1 MSNFQINEKH
11 LSQIPAL
18 QLLIGLGFEFL
29 TPAEAL
35 RERQDRTS
43 NVLLESILRNQ
54 LKEINRIR
62 YKGSEYL
69 FSEENVQSAIQKLKN
84 IKYDGL
90 LKTNEAIYDLIT
102 LGTAME
108 QTIEGDSKSFNMNY
122 IDWRNPGRNKFHVT
136 VEYSVE
142 RSRSTETARPDIVLF
157 VNGIPFCVI
166 ECKAP
171 QIEVEQAVSQSIRNQ
186 NDDYIPKLFIYS
198 QMVLA
203 LNKNSAMYAT
213 TGTAA
218 KFWGVW
224 KEPQMDNGEREFEKL
239 TAVVNQPLAEDVVT
253 KISSTFDV
261 KPEAF
266 TGSRLVTEQ
275 DKSLFSL
282 CRPERLLELAW
293 KFTVFDGGIKKV
305 ARYQQYFVIK
315 STLNRVKHFDSTNS
329 RKGGVIWHTQGSGK
343 SLTMVM
349 LARNLAL
356 DSQSGGYQNT
366 SSAQTNG
373 LDLSKSETEKHT
385 SCAGILNP
393 RIVLVTDRDDLD
405 KQLGNTF
412 AACGLEANRATSG
425 RNLLELVAEKKSGI
439 ITTLIHKFDKA
450 YAVKKYQDESPD
462 IFILVDESHR
472 TQFGSFSARMRQM
485 FPHACYLGFTGT
497 PLLKKEKNNFTK
509 FGELVEPHYSI
520 TQAVE
525 DGSVVPLLYEG
536 RHVEMTQNQT
546 AVDLW
551 FERHTQGLTKEQQAD
566 LKRKYARAEMLNKA
580 DQVIY
585 MRAFDISEHFR
596 SNWQGTGFKAQLV
609 APNKASALKYNAYLN
624 EIGIVS
630 SEVVIS
636 PPDMREGYEET
647 DDETTDE
654 VVKFWQKM
662 MKRYGSE
669 EEYTKQ
675 LINQFK
681 HGSEPEILIVVDKL
695 LTGFDAPRNAV
706 LYLCRVLREH
716 TLLQAIA
723 RVNRLHEGKE
733 FGFIVDYASVLGELD
748 KALTMY
754 SAFEGFDESDLVGTL
769 TSINSEIEKL
779 PSRYSDLWDL
789 FKTVKH
795 SYDEEAYEVLLA
807 DDELREEFY
816 GRLSE
821 FGKTLGIALSSE
833 KFITETD
840 EKTLSRYK
848 ADLRK
853 FQSLKASV
861 KLRYAEAIDYRDYE
875 PKIKKLLDTHIQAN
889 EVVQLNEPVNIFDD
903 KMFNQVK
910 EEQGVYQTKKTTASK
925 ADTIAHA
932 TKKVITEKMDEDPAF
947 YEKFSKLIQQAIED
961 FRAKRISDLDY
972 LNKVV
977 DIRNKVVGK
986 VHDDIPDKL
995 SGNEDAMAYFGVLK
1009 PFLEKHE
1016 LGEEDLESA
1025 AADTAIAI
1033 HGILEKHKKVHFWDD
1048 EDAQKQAVNEID
1060 DYLYDELK
1068 TNRGIELSLDQMD
1081 DIIEKVLQ
1089 VAKHRSYN

>member
-1 MSNFQINEKH
+1 MSSFQINEKH
-11 LSQIPAL
+11 LSQLPAV
-18 QLLIGLGFEFL
+18 QLLVAMGYEYISS
-29 TPAEAL
+29 AETL
-35 RERQDRTS
+35 RERQERTS
-43 NVLLESILRNQ
+43 NVLLENILRNQ
-54 LKEINRIR
+54 LKEMNRIR
-62 YKGSEYL
+62 YKGNEYL
-69 FSEENVQSAIQKLKN
+69 FSEENLQSAIQKLKN

-90 LKTNEAIYDLIT
+90 LKTNEGIYDLIT

-108 QTIEGDSKSFNMNY
+108 QTVEGDSKSFNLNY
-122 IDWRNPGRNKFHVT
+122 IDWRNPSRNRFHMT

-142 RSRSTETARPDIVLF
+142 RSRSKETARPDIVLF

-171 QIEVEQAVSQSIRNQ
+171 QVEVEQAVSQSIRNQ
-186 NDDYIPKLFIYS
+186 NDDHIPKLFIYT
-198 QMVLA
+198 QLVLA

-224 KEPQMDNGEREFEKL
+224 KELGNEQGEMDEGKL
-239 TAVVNQPLAEDVVT
+239 CDLKNKPLPEDVQK
-253 KISSTFDV
+253 KIELSENYQLSIANSQLIT
-261 KPEAF
+261 A
-266 TGSRLVTEQ
+266 Q
-275 DKSLFSL
+275 DTALYAL

-293 KFTVFDGGIKKV
+293 KFTVFDGGIKKI

-315 STLNRVKHFDSTNS
+315 STLDRVKHFDKPEGHPERS
-329 RKGGVIWHTQGSGK
+329 RKGGIIWHTQGSGK

-356 DSQSGGYQNT
+356 DPN
-366 SSAQTNG
+366 
-373 LDLSKSETEKHT
+373 
-385 SCAGILNP
+385 ILNP

-425 RNLLELVAEKKSGI
+425 RNLLELVAGKNSGI

-450 YAVKKYQDESPD
+450 YAVKKYQDASPD

-497 PLLKKEKNNFTK
+497 PLLKKEKNSFTK
-509 FGELVEPHYSI
+509 FGELIEPHYSI

-525 DGSVVPLLYEG
+525 DGAVVPLLYEG
-536 RHVEMTQNQT
+536 RHVEMTQDKK

-609 APNKASALKYNAYLN
+609 APNKVSALQYNAHLN
-624 EIGIVS
+624 EIGIVT

-636 PPDMREGYEET
+636 PPDMREGYDET
-647 DDETTDE
+647 DGESTDE

-723 RVNRLHEGKE
+723 RANRLHEGKE

-779 PSRYSDLWDL
+779 PGRYSDLWDL
-789 FKTVKH
+789 FKTVKYA
-795 SYDEEAYEVLLA
+795 YDEEAYEILLA
-807 DDELREEFY
+807 DREQREEFY
-816 GRLSE
+816 SRLSE
-821 FGKTLGIALSSE
+821 YAKNLGIALSSD
-833 KFITETD
+833 KFLADTD
-840 EKTLSRYK
+840 EKMMSRYK

-889 EVVQLNEPVNIFDD
+889 EAIQLNKPVNIFDD
-903 KMFNQVK
+903 TMFDQVK
-910 EEQGVYQTKKTTASK
+910 EEQGVYHAEKTTASK

-947 YEKFSKLIQQAIED
+947 YQKFSKLIQQAIED

-972 LNKVV
+972 LNKVL

-986 VHDDIPDKL
+986 VHDGIPDKL
-995 SGNEDAMAYFGVLK
+995 ERLEDAMAYYGVLK
-1009 PFLEKHE
+1009 PLLEKHD
-1016 LGEEDLESA
+1016 LSEEALESIS
-1025 AADTAIAI
+1025 ADMAIAI
-1033 HGILEKHKKVHFWDD
+1033 HGILEKHKKIHFWDD
-1048 EDAQKQAVNEID
+1048 EDAQKQTVNEID
-1060 DYLYDELK
+1060 DYLYDEPK
-1068 TNRGIELSLDQMD
+1068 TKRGIELSLDQMD

-1089 VAKHRSYN
+1089 VAKHRSYK

>member
-1 MSNFQINEKH
+1 MCNFATNEK
-11 LSQIPAL
+11 LTSQIPAL
-18 QLLIGLGFEFL
+18 QLLVAMGYEYIS
-29 TPAEAL
+29 AEDAL
-35 RERQDRTS
+35 AERQGRYS
-43 NVLLESILRNQ
+43 NVLLESILRGQ

-62 YKGSEYL
+62 YKGREYL
-69 FSEENVQSAIQKLKN
+69 FSEENIQSAIQKLKN

-122 IDWRNPGRNKFHVT
+122 VDWRNPGRNTFHAT
-136 VEYSVE
+136 VEFSVE
-142 RSRSTETARPDIVLF
+142 RSRSTETVRPDIVLF

-166 ECKAP
+166 ECKSP
-171 QIEVEQAVSQSIRNQ
+171 QTEVEQAVSQSIRNQ
-186 NDDYIPKLFIYS
+186 NDDYVPKLFTYA

-203 LNKNSAMYAT
+203 LNKNSAKYAT
-213 TGTAA
+213 TGTPA

-224 KEPQMDNGEREFEKL
+224 KEPQMTEGEREFNKL
-239 TAVVNQPLAEDVVT
+239 AALVNKALNKEVVRRIA
-253 KISSTFDV
+253 STFDV
-261 KPEAF
+261 RPATF
-266 TGSRLVTEQ
+266 TGTRLVTEQ
-275 DKSLFSL
+275 DKALFAL

-293 KFTVFDGGIKKV
+293 KFTVFDGGIKKI

-315 STLNRVKHFDSTNS
+315 STLNRVKQFDSTQS

-349 LARNLAL
+349 LARSLAL
-356 DSQSGGYQNT
+356 DP
-366 SSAQTNG
+366 
-373 LDLSKSETEKHT
+373 E
-385 SCAGILNP
+385 IVNP

-412 AACGLEANRATSG
+412 AACGLEAKRATSG
-425 RNLLELVAEKKSGI
+425 RNLLELVAEQKSGI

-497 PLLKKEKNNFTK
+497 PLLKREKNNFTT

-520 TQAVE
+520 SQAVE
-525 DGSVVPLLYEG
+525 DGAVVPLLYEG
-536 RHVEMTQNQT
+536 RHVEMTQNQA

-551 FERHTQGLTKEQQAD
+551 FERHTQGLSKEQQAD
-566 LKRKYARAEMLNKA
+566 LKRKYARAEMLNKS

-596 SNWQGTGFKAQLV
+596 ANWQGTGFKAQLV
-609 APNKASALKYNAYLN
+609 APNKVSALKYNTFLN
-624 EIGIVS
+624 EIGVVS

-647 DDETTDE
+647 EDQTTDE
-654 VVKFWQKM
+654 VGKFWNKM

-706 LYLCRVLREH
+706 LYLCRVLKEH

-733 FGFIVDYASVLGELD
+733 FGFIVDYSSVLEELD
-748 KALTMY
+748 KALTLY

-779 PSRYSDLWDL
+779 PTRYSELWDL

-816 GRLSE
+816 ARLTA
-821 FGKTLGIALSSE
+821 FAKTLAIALSSV
-833 KFITETD
+833 KFLTETD
-840 EKTLSRYK
+840 EKTLNRYK

-875 PKIKKLLDTHIQAN
+875 PKIMKLLDTHIQAN
-889 EVVQLNEPVNIFDD
+889 EVIQLNEPVNIFDD
-903 KMFNQVK
+903 EMFDQVK
-910 EEQGVYQTKKTTASK
+910 DEQGIYQAKKSTASK

-932 TKKVITEKMDEDPAF
+932 TKRVITEKMDEDPAF
-947 YEKFSKLIQQAIED
+947 YEKFSKLIQQVIDD
-961 FRAKRISDLDY
+961 FRSKRLSDLEY
-972 LNKVV
+972 LTKVV

-986 VHDDIPDKL
+986 VHDDVPDKL

-1009 PFLEKHE
+1009 PFLEQHQLEK
-1016 LGEEDLESA
+1016 EDLESA
-1025 AADTAIAI
+1025 ATDTALAI

-1048 EDAQKQAVNEID
+1048 EDAQKQVVNEID
-1060 DYLYDELK
+1060 DYLFDELK
-1068 TNRGIELSLDQMD
+1068 TARGIELSLDQMD
-1081 DIIEKVLQ
+1081 GIIEKVLQ
-1089 VAKHRSYN
+1089 VAKHRSMV

>member
-1 MSNFQINEKH
+1 MMSNFQINEKH

-29 TPAEAL
+29 MPAEAL

-62 YKGSEYL
+62 YKSSEYL

-239 TAVVNQPLAEDVVT
+239 AAVVNQPLSEDVVAR
-253 KISSTFDV
+253 ISSTFDV

-266 TGSRLVTEQ
+266 TGNRLVTEQ

-282 CRPERLLELAW
+282 CRPERFLELAW

-356 DSQSGGYQNT
+356 DP
-366 SSAQTNG
+366 
-373 LDLSKSETEKHT
+373 E
-385 SCAGILNP
+385 ILNP

-525 DGSVVPLLYEG
+525 DGAVVPLLYEG

-654 VVKFWQKM
+654 IVKFWQKM

-779 PSRYSDLWDL
+779 PGRYSDLWDL

-816 GRLSE
+816 GCLSE

-833 KFITETD
+833 KFLTGTD

-932 TKKVITEKMDEDPAF
+932 TKKVITEKMDEDPVF

-1009 PFLEKHE
+1009 PFFEKHE

-1025 AADTAIAI
+1025 AADTAISI

-1068 TNRGIELSLDQMD
+1068 TERGIELSIDQMD
-1081 DIIEKVLQ
+1081 DIIGKVLQ
-1089 VAKHRSYN
+1089 VAKHRSYK

>member
-1 MSNFQINEKH
+1 MKPFQFNEKY
-11 LSQIPAL
+11 LSQLPAL

-35 RERQDRTS
+35 RERQGRTS
-43 NVLLESILRNQ
+43 NVLLENILRNQ

-69 FSEENVQSAIQKLKN
+69 FSEENVQSAVQKLKN
-84 IKYDGL
+84 MKYDGL

-102 LGTAME
+102 LGTALE
-108 QTIEGDSKSFNMNY
+108 QAIEGDSKSFNMNY
-122 IDWRNPGRNKFHVT
+122 IDWRNPGRNTFHVT

-142 RSRSTETARPDIVLF
+142 RSRSTETVRPDIVLF

-186 NDDYIPKLFIYS
+186 NDDHIPKLFIYS

-224 KEPQMDNGEREFEKL
+224 KESFSNVQRSMINNLLNKPLPDDIVDKICKSMNIENCLLNHERI
-239 TAVVNQPLAEDVVT
+239 TTTQD
-253 KISSTFDV
+253 
-261 KPEAF
+261 EA
-266 TGSRLVTEQ
+266 
-275 DKSLFSL
+275 LFSL

-293 KFTVFDGGIKKV
+293 KFTVFDGGSKKI

-315 STLNRVKHFDSTNS
+315 STLSRVKHFDSTHS

-356 DSQSGGYQNT
+356 DP
-366 SSAQTNG
+366 
-373 LDLSKSETEKHT
+373 
-385 SCAGILNP
+385 GILNP

-405 KQLGNTF
+405 RQLGNTF

-425 RNLLELVAEKKSGI
+425 RNLLELVAEKRSGI

-525 DGSVVPLLYEG
+525 DGAVVPLLYEG
-536 RHVEMTQNQT
+536 RHVEMTQNRK

-551 FERHTQGLTKEQQAD
+551 FERHTQGLTREQQAD

-647 DDETTDE
+647 DDETTDDI
-654 VVKFWQKM
+654 VKFWQKM

-681 HGSEPEILIVVDKL
+681 HGSVPEILIVVDKL

-769 TSINSEIEKL
+769 TSINGEIEKL
-779 PSRYSDLWDL
+779 PTRYSDLWDL

-795 SYDEEAYEVLLA
+795 SCDEEAYELLLA
-807 DDELREEFY
+807 DESVREEFY

-833 KFITETD
+833 KFLTETD

-910 EEQGVYQTKKTTASK
+910 EEQGVYQTRKTTASK

-932 TKKVITEKMDEDPAF
+932 TKKVITERMGEDPAF

-977 DIRNKVVGK
+977 NIRNKVVGK

-995 SGNEDAMAYFGVLK
+995 SGNEDAMAYFGVLT
-1009 PFLEKHE
+1009 PFLEACSRQT
-1016 LGEEDLESA
+1016 GESGEKDFESA
-1025 AADTAIAI
+1025 AADTAMAI
-1033 HGILEKHKKVHFWDD
+1033 HGILEKHRKVLFWDD

-1068 TNRGIELSLDQMD
+1068 TERGIELSFDQMD
-1081 DIIEKVLQ
+1081 DIIEKILQ
-1089 VAKHRSYN
+1089 VAKFRSLKGEG

>member
-1 MSNFQINEKH
+1 LGGKRIIMCEFATNEK
-11 LSQIPAL
+11 LTSQIPAL
-18 QLLIGLGFEFL
+18 QLLVAMGYEYISPE
-29 TPAEAL
+29 EAL
-35 RERQDRTS
+35 AERQGRLS

-84 IKYDGL
+84 MKYDGL
-90 LKTNEAIYDLIT
+90 LKTNEAVYDLIT

-122 IDWRNPGRNKFHVT
+122 IDWPKAKNSTGRNKFHVT

-142 RSRSTETARPDIVLF
+142 RSRSTETVRPDIVLF

-224 KEPQMDNGEREFEKL
+224 KEPRMDNGEREFEKL
-239 TAVVNQPLAEDVVT
+239 AAVVNQPLAEDVVAR
-253 KISSTFDV
+253 ISSVFDV

-266 TGSRLVTEQ
+266 TGNRLVTGQ

-293 KFTVFDGGIKKV
+293 KFTVFDGGSKKI

-315 STLNRVKHFDSTNS
+315 STLNRVKHFDSTHS

-356 DSQSGGYQNT
+356 DP
-366 SSAQTNG
+366 
-373 LDLSKSETEKHT
+373 D
-385 SCAGILNP
+385 ILNP

-405 KQLGNTF
+405 RQLGNNF

-425 RNLLELVAEKKSGI
+425 RNLLELVAEKRSGI

-497 PLLKKEKNNFTK
+497 PLLKKEKNNFSK

-525 DGSVVPLLYEG
+525 DGAVVPLLYEG
-536 RHVEMTQNQT
+536 RHVEMTQNRE

-551 FERHTQGLTKEQQAD
+551 FERHTQGLTREQQAD

-585 MRAFDISEHFR
+585 TRAFDISEHFR
-596 SNWQGTGFKAQLV
+596 ANWQGTGFKAQLV

-681 HGSEPEILIVVDKL
+681 HGSVPEILIVVDKL

-754 SAFEGFDESDLVGTL
+754 SAFEGFDESDLAGTL

-779 PSRYSDLWDL
+779 PTRYSDLWDL

-795 SYDEEAYEVLLA
+795 SCDEEAYEVLLA
-807 DDELREEFY
+807 DDELREKFY

-821 FGKTLGIALSSE
+821 FGKTLGIAFSSE
-833 KFITETD
+833 KFLTETE

-910 EEQGVYQTKKTTASK
+910 EEQGVYQTRKTTASK

-1009 PFLEKHE
+1009 PFLEACSKQTGE
-1016 LGEEDLESA
+1016 LGEKDLESA

-1033 HGILEKHKKVHFWDD
+1033 HGILEKHRKVHFWDD
-1048 EDAQKQAVNEID
+1048 EDTQKQVVNEID

-1068 TNRGIELSLDQMD
+1068 TERGIELSLDQMD
-1081 DIIEKVLQ
+1081 DLIEKVLQ
-1089 VAKHRSYN
+1089 VAKRRSYK

>member
-1 MSNFQINEKH
+1 MNTFQVNEKH

-18 QLLIGLGFEFL
+18 QFLIGLGFEFL

-35 RERQDRTS
+35 RERQGRTS
-43 NVLLESILRNQ
+43 NVLLENILRNQ
-54 LKEINRIR
+54 LKEINRICR
-62 YKGSEYL
+62 HDGTEYL

-122 IDWRNPGRNKFHVT
+122 IDWPKANNGPGRNKFHVT

-142 RSRSTETARPDIVLF
+142 RMRSTETARPDIVLF

-171 QIEVEQAVSQSIRNQ
+171 QVELEQAVSQSIRNQ

-198 QMVLA
+198 QIVLV
-203 LNKNSAMYAT
+203 LNKNRAMYAT

-224 KEPQMDNGEREFEKL
+224 KEPQMDNDERGFKKL
-239 TAVVNQPLAEDVVT
+239 SAVVNQPLAEDVIAR
-253 KISSTFDV
+253 ISSAFDV
-261 KPEAF
+261 KP
-266 TGSRLVTEQ
+266 GSLNDNRLVTEQ
-275 DKSLFSL
+275 DKALFAL

-293 KFTVFDGGIKKV
+293 KFTVFDGGIKKI

-315 STLNRVKHFDSTNS
+315 STLNRVKHFDRPEGFPQRS

-356 DSQSGGYQNT
+356 DP
-366 SSAQTNG
+366 
-373 LDLSKSETEKHT
+373 E
-385 SCAGILNP
+385 ILNP

-405 KQLGNTF
+405 RQLGNTF
-412 AACGLEANRATSG
+412 AACGLEAIRATSG
-425 RNLLELVAEKKSGI
+425 RNLLELVAGKKSGI

-450 YAVKKYQDESPD
+450 YGVKKYQDASPD

-485 FPHACYLGFTGT
+485 FPNACYLGFTGT

-525 DGSVVPLLYEG
+525 DGAVVPLLYEG
-536 RHVEMTQNQT
+536 RHVEMTQNKT

-551 FERHTQGLTKEQQAD
+551 FERHTQGLTKQQQAD
-566 LKRKYARAEMLNKA
+566 LKRKYARAQMLNKA
-580 DQVIY
+580 EQVIY
-585 MRAFDISEHFR
+585 MRAFDIGEHFR

-636 PPDMREGYEET
+636 PPDMREGNEET

-669 EEYTKQ
+669 DEYTKQ

-695 LTGFDAPRNAV
+695 LTGFDAPRNAI

-769 TSINSEIEKL
+769 ASINSEIEKL
-779 PSRYSDLWDL
+779 PGRYSDLWDL

-807 DDELREEFY
+807 DDEVREEFY
-816 GRLSE
+816 SRLSE
-821 FGKTLGIALSSE
+821 FGKTFGIALSSDR
-833 KFITETD
+833 FLTETD
-840 EKTLSRYK
+840 GKILSRYK
-848 ADLRK
+848 ADFRK

-861 KLRYAEAIDYRDYE
+861 KLRYAETIDYRDYE
-875 PKIKKLLDTHIQAN
+875 PKIKKLLDTHIQAS

-932 TKKVITEKMDEDPAF
+932 TKKIITEKMDEDPAF
-947 YEKFSKLIQQAIED
+947 YEKFSKLIQQAIEE
-961 FRAKRISDLDY
+961 FRAKRLVDLDY

-995 SGNEDAMAYFGVLK
+995 SGSEDAMAYFGVLK

-1016 LGEEDLESA
+1016 LSEENFESA

-1033 HGILEKHKKVHFWDD
+1033 HDILEKYKKVHFWDD
-1048 EDAQKQAVNEID
+1048 EDVQKQAVNEID

-1068 TNRGIELSLDQMD
+1068 TERGIELSLDQMD
-1081 DIIEKVLQ
+1081 DILEKVLQ
-1089 VAKHRSYN
+1089 VAKYRSYK

>member
-1 MSNFQINEKH
+1 MEDNSAFITHNSAFFQTTEK
-11 LSQIPAL
+11 LTSQLPAV
-18 QLLIGLGFEFL
+18 QLLASLGYEFI
-29 TPAEAL
+29 TPTEAL
-35 RERQDRTS
+35 RERQNRTS
-43 NVLLESILRNQ
+43 NVLLENILRNQ

-62 YKGSEYL
+62 HKGSEYL
-69 FSEENVQSAIQKLKN
+69 FSEENIQSAIQKLKN

-90 LKTNEAIYDLIT
+90 LKTNEAIYDLVT
-102 LGTAME
+102 LGAAME
-108 QTIEGDSKSFNMNY
+108 QTIDGNSKSFNLNY
-122 IDWRNPGRNKFHVT
+122 IDWRNPDRNRFHVA
-136 VEYSVE
+136 VEYGVE

-166 ECKAP
+166 ECKSP
-171 QIEVEQAVSQSIRNQ
+171 QVEIDQAVSQSIRNQ
-186 NDDYIPKLFIYS
+186 NDDYIPKLFIYT
-198 QMVLA
+198 QMVLG
-203 LNKNSAMYAT
+203 LNKNSARYAT

-218 KFWGVW
+218 KFWSVW
-224 KEPQMDNGEREFEKL
+224 KESFSDVQCSGIHELANKPLPADVTEKL
-239 TAVVNQPLAEDVVT
+239 THSLKIEKWPLHHER
-253 KISSTFDV
+253 K
-261 KPEAF
+261 
-266 TGSRLVTEQ
+266 VTEQ
-275 DKSLFSL
+275 DKALYAL

-293 KFTVFDGGIKKV
+293 KFTLFDGGIKKI
-305 ARYQQYFVIK
+305 ARYQQYFVVK
-315 STLNRVKHFDSTNS
+315 SALNRVKNFGAAGS
-329 RKGGVIWHTQGSGK
+329 RKGGVVWHTQGSGK
-343 SLTMVM
+343 SITMVM

-356 DSQSGGYQNT
+356 DP
-366 SSAQTNG
+366 
-373 LDLSKSETEKHT
+373 D
-385 SCAGILNP
+385 ILNP

-412 AACGLEANRATSG
+412 AACGLGANRATSG
-425 RNLLELVAEKKSGI
+425 RNLLELVAEKESGI

-450 YAVKKYQDESPD
+450 YAVKKYQDASPD

-509 FGELVEPHYSI
+509 FGKLVEPHYSI

-525 DGSVVPLLYEG
+525 DGAVVPLLYEG

-551 FERHTQGLTKEQQAD
+551 FERHTQGLTEKQQAD
-566 LKRKYARAEMLNKA
+566 LKCKYARAEMLNKA
-580 DQVIY
+580 EQVIY

-609 APNKASALKYNAYLN
+609 APNKASALKYNSYLT
-624 EIGIVS
+624 EIGIVA

-636 PPDMREGYEET
+636 PPDMREGYEES
-647 DDETTDE
+647 DDETKDE

-681 HGSEPEILIVVDKL
+681 HGGEPEILIVVDKL

-723 RVNRLHEGKE
+723 RVNRIHEGKE
-733 FGFIVDYASVLGELD
+733 FGFIVDYANVLGELD
-748 KALTMY
+748 TALTMY

-769 TSINSEIEKL
+769 ASINSEIEKL
-779 PSRYSDLWDL
+779 PGRYSDLWDL

-795 SYDEEAYEVLLA
+795 SYDEEAYELLLA
-807 DDELREEFY
+807 DDALRDEFY
-816 GRLSE
+816 GRLSA
-821 FGKTLGIALSSE
+821 FGKTLAIAFSSDIFLSD
-833 KFITETD
+833 TD

-861 KLRYAEAIDYRDYE
+861 KMRYAETVDYRDYE

-889 EVVQLNEPVNIFDD
+889 EVIQLNEPVNIFNDE
-903 KMFNQVK
+903 MFSQVK
-910 EEQGVYQTKKTTASK
+910 EERGVYQRLRTTSSK

-932 TKKVITEKMDEDPAF
+932 TKKAITENMDEDPAF
-947 YEKFSKLIQQAIED
+947 YEKFSILIQRAIED
-961 FRAKRISDLDY
+961 FRAKRISDLNY
-972 LNKVV
+972 LNRVV
-977 DIRNKVVGK
+977 DIRNKIVGK
-986 VHDDIPDKL
+986 VHDDVPDKL
-995 SGNEDAMAYFGVLK
+995 LGNEDAMAYYGVLK
-1009 PFLEKHE
+1009 PFLENNS
-1016 LGEEDLESA
+1016 LSDADLEIIVADA
-1025 AADTAIAI
+1025 ALAICS
-1033 HGILEKHKKVHFWDD
+1033 ILQKHKKVNFWDD
-1048 EDAQKQAVNEID
+1048 DDAQKEAVNEID

-1068 TNRGIELSLDQMD
+1068 TGRRVELSLDQMD
-1081 DIIEKVLQ
+1081 AVIEKVLQ
-1089 VAKHRSYN
+1089 VAEFRSYK

>member
-1 MSNFQINEKH
+1 MSKFQINEKH

-29 TPAEAL
+29 APAEAL
-35 RERQDRTS
+35 RERQGRTS
-43 NVLLESILRNQ
+43 NVLLENILRNQ

-108 QTIEGDSKSFNMNY
+108 QTIEGNSKSFNMNY
-122 IDWRNPGRNKFHVT
+122 IDWRNSRRNKFHVT

-142 RSRSTETARPDIVLF
+142 RSRSIETARPDIVLF

-171 QIEVEQAVSQSIRNQ
+171 QVEVEQAVSQSIRNQ

-239 TAVVNQPLAEDVVT
+239 AAVVNKSLAGDVIAR
-253 KISSTFDV
+253 ISTAFDA
-261 KPEAF
+261 KPEALN
-266 TGSRLVTEQ
+266 GSRLVTEQ
-275 DKSLFSL
+275 DKALFSL

-315 STLNRVKHFDSTNS
+315 STLNRVKHFDSTGS

-356 DSQSGGYQNT
+356 DP
-366 SSAQTNG
+366 
-373 LDLSKSETEKHT
+373 E
-385 SCAGILNP
+385 ILNP

-472 TQFGSFSARMRQM
+472 TQFGSFSVRMKQM

-497 PLLKKEKNNFTK
+497 PLLKKEKNNFVK

-525 DGSVVPLLYEG
+525 DGAVVPLLYEG

-624 EIGIVS
+624 EIDIVS

-636 PPDMREGYEET
+636 PPNMREGYEEA

-681 HGSEPEILIVVDKL
+681 HGSDPEILIVVDKL

-779 PSRYSDLWDL
+779 PGRYSDLWDL

-795 SYDEEAYEVLLA
+795 SQDEEAYEVLLA

-816 GRLSE
+816 SRLSD
-821 FGKTLGIALSSE
+821 FGKNLGIALSSE
-833 KFITETD
+833 KFLTETD

-861 KLRYAEAIDYRDYE
+861 KLRYAEAVDYRDYE

-932 TKKVITEKMDEDPAF
+932 TKRVITEKMDEDPAF

-1016 LGEEDLESA
+1016 LSEEDLESA
-1025 AADTAIAI
+1025 TADTAIVI
-1033 HGILEKHKKVHFWDD
+1033 HDILEKHKKVHFWDD
-1048 EDAQKQAVNEID
+1048 EDAQKQALNEID
-1060 DYLYDELK
+1060 DYFYDELK
-1068 TNRGIELSLDQMD
+1068 TERGIELSLDQMD
-1081 DIIEKVLQ
+1081 EIIEKVLQ

>member
-69 FSEENVQSAIQKLKN
+69 FSEENGQSAIQKLKN

-122 IDWRNPGRNKFHVT
+122 IDWRNPGRNKFHVA

-239 TAVVNQPLAEDVVT
+239 AAVVNEPLAEDVVAR
-253 KISSTFDV
+253 ISSTFDV

-356 DSQSGGYQNT
+356 DP
-366 SSAQTNG
+366 
-373 LDLSKSETEKHT
+373 E
-385 SCAGILNP
+385 ILNP

-485 FPHACYLGFTGT
+485 FPRACYLGFTGT

-525 DGSVVPLLYEG
+525 DGAVVPLLYEG
-536 RHVEMTQNQT
+536 RHVEMTQNRE

-596 SNWQGTGFKAQLV
+596 ANWQGTGFKAQLV

-624 EIGIVS
+624 EIGIIS

-733 FGFIVDYASVLGELD
+733 FGFVVDYASVLGELD

-779 PSRYSDLWDL
+779 PGRYSDLWDL

-833 KFITETD
+833 NFLTETD

-875 PKIKKLLDTHIQAN
+875 PKIKKLLDTHIQAS

-1068 TNRGIELSLDQMD
+1068 TERGIELSLDQMD

>member
-1 MSNFQINEKH
+1 MNTFQINEKH

-29 TPAEAL
+29 TPSEAL
-35 RERQDRTS
+35 RERQGRIS
-43 NVLLESILRNQ
+43 NVLLENILRNQ

-62 YKGSEYL
+62 YKGGVYL

-122 IDWRNPGRNKFHVT
+122 IDWPKSKNSPGRNRFHVT
-136 VEYSVE
+136 VEYRVE
-142 RSRSTETARPDIVLF
+142 RTRSTETARPDIVLF

-171 QIEVEQAVSQSIRNQ
+171 QVEVAQAVSQSIRNQ
-186 NDDYIPKLFIYS
+186 NDDHIPKLFIYS

-213 TGTAA
+213 VGTPA

-224 KEPQMDNGEREFEKL
+224 KEPQMNNGEREFEKL
-239 TAVVNQPLAEDVVT
+239 AAVINQPLTEEVIAG
-253 KISSTFDV
+253 ISSVFDV

-266 TGSRLVTEQ
+266 AGKRLVTEQ
-275 DKSLFSL
+275 DKTLFSL
-282 CRPERLLELAW
+282 CRPERLLELVW
-293 KFTVFDGGIKKV
+293 KFTVFDGGIKKI
-305 ARYQQYFVIK
+305 ARYQQYFVVK
-315 STLNRVKHFDSTNS
+315 STLNRVKHFASSGS

-356 DSQSGGYQNT
+356 DP
-366 SSAQTNG
+366 
-373 LDLSKSETEKHT
+373 E
-385 SCAGILNP
+385 ILNP

-412 AACGLEANRATSG
+412 AACGLDANRATSG
-425 RNLLELVAEKKSGI
+425 KNLLELVVEKKSGI
-439 ITTLIHKFDKA
+439 ITTLIHKFEKA
-450 YAVKKYQDESPD
+450 SAGNKYQDESPD

-472 TQFGSFSARMRQM
+472 TQFGSFSAQMRRM
-485 FPHACYLGFTGT
+485 FPRACYLGFTGT

-509 FGELVEPHYSI
+509 FGELMEPHYSI

-525 DGSVVPLLYEG
+525 DGAVVPLLYEG
-536 RHVEMTQNQT
+536 RHVEMTQNKK

-551 FERHTQGLTKEQQAD
+551 FERHTQGLSKEQQAD
-566 LKRKYARAEMLNKA
+566 LKRKYARAEMLNKT

-596 SNWQGTGFKAQLV
+596 AGWQGTGFKAQLV
-609 APNKASALKYNAYLN
+609 APNKASALKYNTYLN
-624 EIGIVS
+624 EIGMVS
-630 SEVVIS
+630 SDVVIS

-647 DDETTDE
+647 EDETTDE
-654 VVKFWQKM
+654 VLKFWQKM

-681 HGSEPEILIVVDKL
+681 HGGEPEVLIVVDKL
-695 LTGFDAPRNAV
+695 LTGFDAPRNVV
-706 LYLCRVLREH
+706 LYLCRVLKEH

-733 FGFIVDYASVLGELD
+733 FGFIVDYANVLGELD

-779 PSRYSDLWDL
+779 PGLYSDLWDI

-807 DDELREEFY
+807 DENLREEFY

-833 KFITETD
+833 KFLNETD
-840 EKTLSRYK
+840 EKTLSGYK
-848 ADLRK
+848 TDLRK

-861 KLRYAEAIDYRDYE
+861 KLRYAEAVDYRDYE
-875 PKIKKLLDTHIQAN
+875 PKIKKLLDTHIQAS
-889 EVVQLNEPVNIFDD
+889 EVVQLNEPVNIFNDEAF
-903 KMFNQVK
+903 MVVK
-910 EEQGVYQTKKTTASK
+910 EQQAVYGTKKKTTASK
-925 ADTIAHA
+925 ADTIAHE

-977 DIRNKVVGK
+977 EIRNKVEGK

-995 SGNEDAMAYFGVLK
+995 VGLEDAMAYFGVIK

-1016 LGEEDLESA
+1016 LGEEDLEAA

-1033 HGILEKHKKVHFWDD
+1033 HGILEKHRKVHFWDD

-1068 TNRGIELSLDQMD
+1068 TEKGIELSLDQMD
-1081 DIIEKVLQ
+1081 DIIEKVMQ
-1089 VAKHRSYN
+1089 VAKHRNYK

>member
-1 MSNFQINEKH
+1 MNNFQTNEKH

-29 TPAEAL
+29 TPAETL

-43 NVLLESILRNQ
+43 NVLLENILRKQ
-54 LKEINRIR
+54 LKKINRIR

-69 FSEENVQSAIQKLKN
+69 FSEENVQSAIEKLKN

-108 QTIEGDSKSFNMNY
+108 QAIEGDSKSFNMNY
-122 IDWRNPGRNKFHVT
+122 IDWRNPDRNKFHVT

-166 ECKAP
+166 ECKSP

-186 NDDYIPKLFIYS
+186 NDDYIPKLFVFS
-198 QMVLA
+198 QIVLA
-203 LNKNSAMYAT
+203 LNKNNAMYAT

-218 KFWGVW
+218 RFWGVW
-224 KEPQMDNGEREFEKL
+224 KEPQMENGEREFEKL
-239 TAVVNQPLAEDVVT
+239 AAVVNQPLADDVIA
-253 KISSTFDV
+253 KISTTFAV
-261 KPEAF
+261 KSE
-266 TGSRLVTEQ
+266 SLSECRLVSKQ
-275 DKSLFSL
+275 DKALFSL

-293 KFTVFDGGIKKV
+293 KFTVFDGGVKKI

-315 STLNRVKHFDSTNS
+315 STLNRVKHFDCTGS

-356 DSQSGGYQNT
+356 DP
-366 SSAQTNG
+366 
-373 LDLSKSETEKHT
+373 E
-385 SCAGILNP
+385 ILNP

-425 RNLLELVAEKKSGI
+425 RNLLELVAEKKSAI

-485 FPHACYLGFTGT
+485 FPHASYLGFTGT
-497 PLLKKEKNNFTK
+497 PLLKNEKNSFTK

-525 DGSVVPLLYEG
+525 DGAVVPLLYEG
-536 RHVEMTQNQT
+536 RHVEMTQNQA

-551 FERHTQGLTKEQQAD
+551 FERHTQGLTKEQKAD

-596 SNWQGTGFKAQLV
+596 AVWQGTGFKAQLV
-609 APNKASALKYNAYLN
+609 APNKESALKYNDYLS
-624 EIGIVS
+624 EIGVVS

-647 DDETTDE
+647 DSEPADE

-681 HGSEPEILIVVDKL
+681 HGRDPEILIVVDKL

-706 LYLCRVLREH
+706 LYLCRVLKEH

-754 SAFEGFDESDLVGTL
+754 SAFEGFDELDLVGTM
-769 TSINSEIEKL
+769 TSINNEIEKL
-779 PSRYSDLWDL
+779 PDRYSDLWDL

-795 SYDEEAYEVLLA
+795 SYDEEAYEILLA

-816 GRLSE
+816 SRLSE
-821 FGKTLGIALSSE
+821 FGKTLGIALSSA
-833 KFITETD
+833 KFLVETD
-840 EKTLSRYK
+840 EKTLTRYK
-848 ADLRK
+848 SDLRK
-853 FQSLKASV
+853 FQALKASV
-861 KLRYAEAIDYRDYE
+861 KLRYAEAIDYRDFE

-889 EVVQLNEPVNIFDD
+889 EVVQLNEPVNIFDET
-903 KMFNQVK
+903 MFLQVK
-910 EEQGVYQTKKTTASK
+910 EAQGVFQISKSTASK

-932 TKKVITEKMDEDPAF
+932 TKKVITEKVGEDPAF

-961 FRAKRISDLDY
+961 FRAKRMSDLDY
-972 LNKVV
+972 LNKVIE
-977 DIRNKVVGK
+977 IRNRVVGK
-986 VHDDIPDKL
+986 IHDDIPDKL
-995 SGNEDAMAYFGVLK
+995 SGNEDAAAYFGVIK
-1009 PFLEKHE
+1009 PFFEKHE
-1016 LGEEDLESA
+1016 LSKEEFESA
-1025 AADTAIAI
+1025 TADTAIAI

-1048 EDAQKQAVNEID
+1048 EDAQKQVANEID

-1068 TNRGIELSLDQMD
+1068 TERDVVLSLDQMD
-1081 DIIEKVLQ
+1081 EIIEKVLQ
-1089 VAKHRSYN
+1089 VAKHRSFN

>member
-1 MSNFQINEKH
+1 MSSFQINEKH
-11 LSQIPAL
+11 LSQLPAV
-18 QLLIGLGFEFL
+18 QLLVAMGYEYISS
-29 TPAEAL
+29 AETL
-35 RERQDRTS
+35 RERQERTS
-43 NVLLESILRNQ
+43 NVLLENILRNQ
-54 LKEINRIR
+54 LKEMNRIR
-62 YKGSEYL
+62 YKGNEYL
-69 FSEENVQSAIQKLKN
+69 FSEENLQSAIQKLKN

-90 LKTNEAIYDLIT
+90 LKTNEGIYDLIT

-108 QTIEGDSKSFNMNY
+108 QTVEGDSKSFNLNY
-122 IDWRNPGRNKFHVT
+122 IDWRNPSRNRFHMT

-142 RSRSTETARPDIVLF
+142 RSRSKETARPDIVLF

-171 QIEVEQAVSQSIRNQ
+171 QVEVEQAVSQSIRNQ
-186 NDDYIPKLFIYS
+186 NDNHIPKLFIYT
-198 QMVLA
+198 QLVLA

-224 KEPQMDNGEREFEKL
+224 KELGNEQGEMDEGKL
-239 TAVVNQPLAEDVVT
+239 CDLKNKPLPEDVQK
-253 KISSTFDV
+253 KIELSENYQLSIANSQLIT
-261 KPEAF
+261 A
-266 TGSRLVTEQ
+266 Q
-275 DKSLFSL
+275 DTALYAL

-293 KFTVFDGGIKKV
+293 KFTVFDGGIKKI

-315 STLNRVKHFDSTNS
+315 STLDRVKHFDKPEGHPERS
-329 RKGGVIWHTQGSGK
+329 RKGGIIWHTQGSGK

-356 DSQSGGYQNT
+356 DPN
-366 SSAQTNG
+366 
-373 LDLSKSETEKHT
+373 
-385 SCAGILNP
+385 ILNP

-425 RNLLELVAEKKSGI
+425 RNLLELVAGKNSGI

-450 YAVKKYQDESPD
+450 YAVKKYQDASPD

-497 PLLKKEKNNFTK
+497 PLLKKEKNSFTK
-509 FGELVEPHYSI
+509 FGELIEPHYSI

-525 DGSVVPLLYEG
+525 DGAVVPLLYEG
-536 RHVEMTQNQT
+536 RHVEMTQDKK

-609 APNKASALKYNAYLN
+609 APNKVSALQYNAHLN
-624 EIGIVS
+624 EIGIVT

-636 PPDMREGYEET
+636 PPDMREGYDET
-647 DDETTDE
+647 DGESTDE

-723 RVNRLHEGKE
+723 RANRLHEGKE

-779 PSRYSDLWDL
+779 PGRYSDLWDL
-789 FKTVKH
+789 FKTVKYA
-795 SYDEEAYEVLLA
+795 YDEEAYEILLA
-807 DDELREEFY
+807 DREQREEFY
-816 GRLSE
+816 SRLSE
-821 FGKTLGIALSSE
+821 YAKNLGIALSSD
-833 KFITETD
+833 KFLADTD
-840 EKTLSRYK
+840 EKMMSRYK

-889 EVVQLNEPVNIFDD
+889 EAIQLNKPVNIFDD
-903 KMFNQVK
+903 TMFDQVK
-910 EEQGVYQTKKTTASK
+910 EEQGVYHAEKTTASK

-947 YEKFSKLIQQAIED
+947 YQKFSKLIQQAIED

-972 LNKVV
+972 LNKVL

-986 VHDDIPDKL
+986 VHDGIPDKL
-995 SGNEDAMAYFGVLK
+995 ERLEDAMAYYGVLK
-1009 PFLEKHE
+1009 PLLEKHD
-1016 LGEEDLESA
+1016 LSEEALESIS
-1025 AADTAIAI
+1025 ADMAIAI
-1033 HGILEKHKKVHFWDD
+1033 HGILEKHKKIHFWDD
-1048 EDAQKQAVNEID
+1048 EDAQKQTVNEID
-1060 DYLYDELK
+1060 DYLYDEPK
-1068 TNRGIELSLDQMD
+1068 TKRGIELSLDQMD

-1089 VAKHRSYN
+1089 VAKHRSYK

>member
-1 MSNFQINEKH
+1 
-11 LSQIPAL
+11 
-18 QLLIGLGFEFL
+18 
-29 TPAEAL
+29 
-35 RERQDRTS
+35 
-43 NVLLESILRNQ
+43 
-54 LKEINRIR
+54 
-62 YKGSEYL
+62 
-69 FSEENVQSAIQKLKN
+69 
-84 IKYDGL
+84 
-90 LKTNEAIYDLIT
+90 
-102 LGTAME
+102 
-108 QTIEGDSKSFNMNY
+108 
-122 IDWRNPGRNKFHVT
+122 
-136 VEYSVE
+136 
-142 RSRSTETARPDIVLF
+142 
-157 VNGIPFCVI
+157 
-166 ECKAP
+166 
-171 QIEVEQAVSQSIRNQ
+171 
-186 NDDYIPKLFIYS
+186 
-198 QMVLA
+198 
-203 LNKNSAMYAT
+203 
-213 TGTAA
+213 
-218 KFWGVW
+218 VW
-224 KEPQMDNGEREFEKL
+224 KEPGLTTEDLTTKDTKNTKVKELDKL
-239 TAVVNQPLAEDVVT
+239 VQDSLQYEVDPQSFIIHHSALGT
-253 KISSTFDV
+253 SSN
-261 KPEAF
+261 
-266 TGSRLVTEQ
+266 RLVTEQ
-275 DKSLFSL
+275 DIALYAL

-293 KFTVFDGGIKKV
+293 KFTVFDGGIKKI

-315 STLNRVKHFDSTNS
+315 STLNRVKHFDSTGS

-349 LARNLAL
+349 LTRNLAL
-356 DSQSGGYQNT
+356 ST
-366 SSAQTNG
+366 EI
-373 LDLSKSETEKHT
+373 LD
-385 SCAGILNP
+385 P

-412 AACGLEANRATSG
+412 VACGLEADRATSG
-425 RNLLELVAEKKSGI
+425 RNLLGLVAEKKSGI

-450 YAVKKYQDESPD
+450 YTVKKYRDESPD

-525 DGSVVPLLYEG
+525 DGAVVPLLYEG
-536 RHVEMTQNQT
+536 RHVEMTQNKE

-596 SNWQGTGFKAQLV
+596 ANWQGTGFKAQLV
-609 APNKASALKYNAYLN
+609 APNKASALKYNDYLD
-624 EIGIVS
+624 EIGFVS

-636 PPDMREGYEET
+636 PPDMREGYEEI

-681 HGSEPEILIVVDKL
+681 HGREPEILIVVDKL
-695 LTGFDAPRNAV
+695 LTGFDAPRNTV

-748 KALTMY
+748 NALTMY

-779 PSRYSDLWDL
+779 PTRYSDLWDL
-789 FKTVKH
+789 FKTVKY

-816 GRLSE
+816 ERLSE
-821 FGKTLGIALSSE
+821 FGKTLGLALSSE
-833 KFITETD
+833 KFLTETA
-840 EKTLSRYK
+840 EKTLFRYK
-848 ADLRK
+848 ADLKK

-861 KLRYAEAIDYRDYE
+861 KRRYAETIDYRDYE

-889 EVVQLNEPVNIFDD
+889 EVIQLNDPVNIFDD

-1025 AADTAIAI
+1025 AADTAVAI
-1033 HGILEKHKKVHFWDD
+1033 HDILEKHKKVHFWDD

-1068 TNRGIELSLDQMD
+1068 TERGIELSLDQMD
-1081 DIIEKVLQ
+1081 DIIEKVLR
-1089 VAKHRSYN
+1089 VAEFRMMNDKL

>member
-1 MSNFQINEKH
+1 MSSFQINEKH

-18 QLLIGLGFEFL
+18 QLLISLGFEFL

-43 NVLLESILRNQ
+43 NVLLENILRNH

-69 FSEENVQSAIQKLKN
+69 FSEENIQSAIQKLKN

-102 LGTAME
+102 LGTALE

-171 QIEVEQAVSQSIRNQ
+171 QVEVEQAVSQSIRNQ

-224 KEPQMDNGEREFEKL
+224 KEPQLDSGEREFEKL
-239 TAVVNQPLAEDVVT
+239 AAIVNQPLAEDVVAR
-253 KISSTFDV
+253 ISTTFDV
-261 KPEAF
+261 KPKAL
-266 TGSRLVTEQ
+266 TGTRLVTEQ

-293 KFTVFDGGIKKV
+293 KFTVFDGGIKKI

-315 STLNRVKHFDSTNS
+315 STLNRVKHFDGTNS

-356 DSQSGGYQNT
+356 DP
-366 SSAQTNG
+366 
-373 LDLSKSETEKHT
+373 E
-385 SCAGILNP
+385 ILNP

-450 YAVKKYQDESPD
+450 YAAKKYQDESPD

-525 DGSVVPLLYEG
+525 DGAVVPLLYEG
-536 RHVEMTQNQT
+536 RHVEMTQNRE

-609 APNKASALKYNAYLN
+609 APNKASALKYNAHLN

-769 TSINSEIEKL
+769 TSINSEVEKL
-779 PSRYSDLWDL
+779 PGRYSDLWDL

-816 GRLSE
+816 NRLSE
-821 FGKTLGIALSSE
+821 FGKTLAIALSSE
-833 KFITETD
+833 KFLTETD
-840 EKTLSRYK
+840 EKTLIRYK

-986 VHDDIPDKL
+986 VHDDMPDTL

-1016 LGEEDLESA
+1016 LGEEDLDSA
-1025 AADTAIAI
+1025 AANTAIAI

-1048 EDAQKQAVNEID
+1048 EDAQKKAVNEID

-1068 TNRGIELSLDQMD
+1068 TASGIELSLDQMD

-1089 VAKHRSYN
+1089 VAKHRSYK

>member
-1 MSNFQINEKH
+1 MSEFATNEK
-11 LSQIPAL
+11 LTSQIPAL
-18 QLLIGLGFEFL
+18 QLLIGLGFEFV

-35 RERQDRTS
+35 RERQNRTS

-122 IDWRNPGRNKFHVT
+122 IDWRNPGRNKFHVA

-239 TAVVNQPLAEDVVT
+239 AAVVSQPLAEDVVAR
-253 KISSTFDV
+253 ISSTFDV

-315 STLNRVKHFDSTNS
+315 STLNRVKHFDSGGS

-356 DSQSGGYQNT
+356 DP
-366 SSAQTNG
+366 
-373 LDLSKSETEKHT
+373 E
-385 SCAGILNP
+385 ILNP

-450 YAVKKYQDESPD
+450 YVVKKYQDESPD

-485 FPHACYLGFTGT
+485 FPRACYLGFTGT

-525 DGSVVPLLYEG
+525 DGAVVPLLYEG
-536 RHVEMTQNQT
+536 RHVEMTQNRE

-596 SNWQGTGFKAQLV
+596 ANWQGTGFKAQLV

-624 EIGIVS
+624 EIGIIS

-733 FGFIVDYASVLGELD
+733 FGFVVDYASVLGELD

-779 PSRYSDLWDL
+779 PGRYSDLWDL

-833 KFITETD
+833 NFLTETD

-875 PKIKKLLDTHIQAN
+875 PKIKKLLDTHIQAS

-1048 EDAQKQAVNEID
+1048 EDAQKEAVNEID

-1068 TNRGIELSLDQMD
+1068 TGRGIDLSLDQMD

-1089 VAKHRSYN
+1089 VAKHRSYK

>member
-1 MSNFQINEKH
+1 MNTFQINEKH

-35 RERQDRTS
+35 RERQGRTS
-43 NVLLESILRNQ
+43 NVLLETILRNQ

-62 YKGSEYL
+62 YKGGEYL

-90 LKTNEAIYDLIT
+90 LKTNEAVYDLIT

-122 IDWRNPGRNKFHVT
+122 IDWRNPGRNTFHVT
-136 VEYSVE
+136 VEYSVG

-157 VNGIPFCVI
+157 VNGIPFCII

-171 QIEVEQAVSQSIRNQ
+171 QVEVEQAVSQSIRNQ

-224 KEPQMDNGEREFEKL
+224 KEPRMDNGEREYEKL
-239 TAVVNQPLAEDVVT
+239 ADIVNKPLDEDVIAR
-253 KISSTFDV
+253 ISTSFDV

-266 TGSRLVTEQ
+266 TGNRLVTEQ
-275 DKSLFSL
+275 DKSIFSL

-293 KFTVFDGGIKKV
+293 KFTVFDGGTKKI
-305 ARYQQYFVIK
+305 ARYQQYLVIK
-315 STLNRVKHFDSTNS
+315 STLNRVKHFDATDS

-356 DSQSGGYQNT
+356 DP
-366 SSAQTNG
+366 
-373 LDLSKSETEKHT
+373 E
-385 SCAGILNP
+385 ILNP

-425 RNLLELVAEKKSGI
+425 RNLLELVTEKKSGI

-525 DGSVVPLLYEG
+525 DGAVVPLLYEG
-536 RHVEMTQNQT
+536 RHVEMTQNRE

-551 FERHTQGLTKEQQAD
+551 FERHTQGLTREQQAD

-596 SNWQGTGFKAQLV
+596 AGWQGTGFKAQLV
-609 APNKASALKYNAYLN
+609 APNKPSALKYYNFLNA
-624 EIGIVS
+624 IGFVR

-636 PPDMREGYEET
+636 PPDMRESFEET
-647 DDETTDE
+647 DDEATDE
-654 VVKFWQKM
+654 VVRFWQKM

-681 HGSEPEILIVVDKL
+681 HGSEPEILIVVSKL

-706 LYLCRVLREH
+706 LYLCKNLKEH

-733 FGFIVDYASVLGELD
+733 FGFIVDYANVLGELD

-779 PSRYSDLWDL
+779 PGRYSDLWDL

-795 SYDEEAYEVLLA
+795 SYDEEAYELLLA
-807 DDELREEFY
+807 NESLREEFY
-816 GRLSE
+816 GRLSD
-821 FGKTLGIALSSE
+821 FGKTLGIALSCE
-833 KFITETD
+833 KFLTEAD
-840 EKTLSRYK
+840 EKILSRYK

-853 FQSLKASV
+853 FQSLKVSV
-861 KLRYAEAIDYRDYE
+861 KLRYAESIDYRDYE

-889 EVVQLNEPVNIFDD
+889 EVIQLNKPVNIFDD
-903 KMFNQVK
+903 EAFMAVK
-910 EEQGVYQTKKTTASK
+910 EEQAIYGATPKTTASK

-972 LNKVV
+972 LNKVL

-986 VHDDIPDKL
+986 VHDDIPDRL
-995 SGNEDAMAYFGVLK
+995 SGNEEAMAYFGVLK
-1009 PFLEKHE
+1009 PFLGKHE
-1016 LGEEDLESA
+1016 LGEKDLESA

-1048 EDAQKQAVNEID
+1048 EDAQKQAINEID

-1068 TNRGIELSLDQMD
+1068 TEKGIELSLDQMD

-1089 VAKHRSYN
+1089 VAKHRSYK